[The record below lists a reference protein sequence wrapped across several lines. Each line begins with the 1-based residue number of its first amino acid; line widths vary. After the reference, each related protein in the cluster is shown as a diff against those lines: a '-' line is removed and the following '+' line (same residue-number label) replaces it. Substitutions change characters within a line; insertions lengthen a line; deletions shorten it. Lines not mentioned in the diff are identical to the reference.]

1 MTKMQGLELGRICD
15 IPTPSV
21 VIVNATTTDVPTIST
36 LITAMVLIL
45 YKNILNFLSVELDF

>member
-15 IPTPSV
+15 IATPSV

-36 LITAMVLIL
+36 LIIAMVV
-45 YKNILNFLSVELDF
+45 NFVQEHSQFSVS